1 MVWTSTDLR
10 SKFVYNNNFLHSQM
24 LQNLREITIG
34 RDKSSD
40 IYLDES
46 CRLASRNHAAIF
58 YDGTQLMFRDMS
70 TNGTMINNV
79 RINHR
84 TVPISNGDIIMIA
97 GRYQISWS
105 QINAF
110 FPERQPKPNHT
121 SLIDEYSRSSQLIN
135 RTKWNWGAFGL
146 YPIWGFFNGCWWAIL
161 VSLFFGYLFPIP
173 NIIFGVFGTRW
184 AWENRKWNSP
194 QEFMKTQ
201 SDWAVWGIIIF
212 CLNIFTFLFMWII
225 LLGLL

>member
-1 MVWTSTDLR
+1 MI
-10 SKFVYNNNFLHSQM
+10 
-24 LQNLREITIG
+24 QNLREITIG
-34 RDKSSD
+34 RDKNSD

-46 CRLASRNHAAIF
+46 CKLASRNHASIF
-58 YDGTQLMFRDMS
+58 YDGNQLMFRDVS

-79 RINHR
+79 RVNHR

-110 FPERQPKPNHT
+110 FPEKQPDSDRT
-121 SLIDEYSRSSQLIN
+121 SLIDEYSKNAQSIN
-135 RTKWNWGAFGL
+135 RLKWNWGAFGL
-146 YPIWGFFNGCWWAIL
+146 YPIWGFFNGCWWGIL
-161 VSLFFGYLFPIP
+161 ISLFFGYLFPIP
-173 NIIFGVFGTRW
+173 NIIFGIFGTRW

-194 QEFMKTQ
+194 QEFIKIQ
-201 SDWAVWGIIIF
+201 SNWAVWGIIVF
-212 CLNIFTFLFMWII
+212 CLNISALLFIWII